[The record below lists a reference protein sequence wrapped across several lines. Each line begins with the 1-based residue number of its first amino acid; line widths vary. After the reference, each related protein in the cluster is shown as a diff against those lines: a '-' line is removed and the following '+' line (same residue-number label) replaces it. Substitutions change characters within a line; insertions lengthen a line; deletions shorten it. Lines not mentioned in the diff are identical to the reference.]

1 MRFMKVDAHGWCAY
15 RKAWQ
20 KSHVCRSVFGFK
32 GQIYKTHHHTSTME
46 SPRSNKL
53 SWLPGEG
60 GSWGES
66 QEKNRR
72 SGGHQ
77 HLGLWKILW
86 HPWKK
91 WSGCSAVWK
100 RKIMYQTLSKTSSL
114 MLFCSNKTNCVG
126 MPIKTSAGISARA
139 PRVVTPV
146 LGAPLTAPST
156 PTAVDRY
163 PTEVLKAWRRHWVL
177 AGLAGLPLCH
187 FGSPQ
192 IQP

>member
-53 SWLPGEG
+53 SRLPGEG

-66 QEKNRR
+66 QEKKTEEWR
-72 SGGHQ
+72 SSTFGFMKDS
-77 HLGLWKILW
+77 LASMEKV
-86 HPWKK
+86 K
-91 WSGCSAVWK
+91 WLQCRMEKENYV
-100 RKIMYQTLSKTSSL
+100 
-114 MLFCSNKTNCVG
+114 SNIFKSFIFECYFVLTKSFSW
-126 MPIKTSAGISARA
+126 MPLKTSAGISARA
-139 PRVVTPV
+139 PREVTPV

-163 PTEVLKAWRRHWVL
+163 PTEVLKAWRRHSVL
-177 AGLAGLPLCH
+177 TGLPLCH

>member
-53 SWLPGEG
+53 SRLPGEG

-72 SGGHQ
+72 SRGHQ
-77 HLGLWKILW
+77 PLGFWKILW

-91 WSGCSAVWK
+91 SSGCSAVWK
-100 RKIMYQTLSKTSSL
+100 RKMMYQTLSNKNFILDAPNSL
-114 MLFCSNKTNCVG
+114 Q
-126 MPIKTSAGISARA
+126 AGISARA
-139 PRVVTPV
+139 PREVTPV
-146 LGAPLTAPST
+146 LGAPLTTPST

-177 AGLAGLPLCH
+177 AGLAGCH
-187 FGSPQ
+187 FGSTPQ

>member
-77 HLGLWKILW
+77 PRKVSERFFGIHGKSQVVAVLYGKG
-86 HPWKK
+86 K
-91 WSGCSAVWK
+91 WCIK
-100 RKIMYQTLSKTSSL
+100 HYQTKTSSL
-114 MLFCSNKTNCVG
+114 TKSFILDAPNSLQ
-126 MPIKTSAGISARA
+126 AGISARA
-139 PRVVTPV
+139 PREVTPV
-146 LGAPLTAPST
+146 LGAPLTTPST

-177 AGLAGLPLCH
+177 AGLALCH
-187 FGSPQ
+187 FESQQ